1 MLAVNLKTEDV
12 VSLEF
17 IPDGG
22 CVLKDWQRV
31 TSSFGEVVK
40 STRDSSTGV
49 RPKCRFW
56 VGNPSL
62 KSVCVTCTGTSNAT
76 DSCSFRAPIILGTE

>member
-1 MLAVNLKTEDV
+1 MVDGDVSGEFEDV
-12 VSLEF
+12 GSLEF

-31 TSSFGEVVK
+31 SSSFDEVVK

-49 RPKCRFW
+49 RPKCRFGLITR
-56 VGNPSL
+56 V
-62 KSVCVTCTGTSNAT
+62 
-76 DSCSFRAPIILGTE
+76 